1 MNKILIIVAFAAIVP
16 GFLLITLVV
25 SLLCCCYHD
34 KFTQNDQLAHDRGGA
49 LDVEEGG
56 WWTWRGREQW

>member
-1 MNKILIIVAFAAIVP
+1 MNNILIIVGFAAIVL

-25 SLLCCCYHD
+25 SLLCCCYHN
-34 KFTQNDQLAHDRGGA
+34 KFTQNDQLAYDRGGA

-56 WWTWRGREQW
+56 GGHGGDHL